1 MNGIYGYDGQNPQ
14 GQMQS
19 GVYTSYPG
27 GMVSS
32 DYPNPMQ
39 TPAPS
44 QNRNPFAPQQAHY
57 NLRGRYIQSPDD
69 IQAGEVPMDG
79 SVSFFPTSDNSA
91 IIGKMWDKNGKL
103 QQVRYIPDTV
113 VEEQLK
119 AFQANQSA
127 TITTTLNTILD
138 KISKIESSL
147 NS

>member
-1 MNGIYGYDGQNPQ
+1 MNGMYGYDGQNPQ

-19 GVYTSYPG
+19 GMYANYPG
-27 GMVSS
+27 GVINTA
-32 DYPNPMQ
+32 YPNPMQ
-39 TPAPS
+39 TPAPT
-44 QNRNPFAPQQAHY
+44 QTRNPFAPQQTHY
-57 NLRGRYIQSPDD
+57 SLRGRYIQSPDD

-79 SVSFFPTSDNSA
+79 SVSFFPMSDNSA

-127 TITTTLNTILD
+127 AITTALDTILD
-138 KISKIESSL
+138 KITKIENSL